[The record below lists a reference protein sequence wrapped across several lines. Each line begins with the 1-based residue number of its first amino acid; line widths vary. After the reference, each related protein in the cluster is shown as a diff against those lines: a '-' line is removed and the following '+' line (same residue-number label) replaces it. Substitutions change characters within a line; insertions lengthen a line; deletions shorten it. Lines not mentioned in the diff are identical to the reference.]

1 MDGMLFSSASIIGG
15 THARDGD
22 RYICKSH
29 DDGCVRLVHGDVDG
43 GDGRRIGKDLIR
55 DTLGQTLDQVHMRA
69 FDDSRDVLGHTAV
82 IDGVV
87 EIVGLTGCGQ
97 IKVQGDIHDEGLW
110 PFVFE
115 GEHTV
120 GAVGMYAGKCDGVHW

>member
-1 MDGMLFSSASIIGG
+1 
-15 THARDGD
+15 
-22 RYICKSH
+22 
-29 DDGCVRLVHGDVDG
+29 
-43 GDGRRIGKDLIR
+43 
-55 DTLGQTLDQVHMRA
+55 MRA

-110 PFVFE
+110 PFVFK

-120 GAVGMYAGKCDGVHW
+120 GAVGMYAGKSDGVHW